1 MVSGAL
7 TVLLTAPAG
16 IQATAPPGPPS
27 WTPGDVWLSA
37 SDTGNVTKRVEVL
50 GEEDVSFNGSTHRV
64 YRLLLERGDLQLKDF
79 RFRGA
84 PLRILG
90 LDAPAVMG
98 AAGAAV
104 AGAEYWRRTRERRPG
119 SPPGRDSLR
128 PDPRKERKDP
138 QPGWLPVR
146 T

>member
-27 WTPGDVWLSA
+27 WTPGDVWLYA

-50 GEEDVSFNGSTHRV
+50 GEE
-64 YRLLLERGDLQLKDF
+64 
-79 RFRGA
+79 
-84 PLRILG
+84 G
-90 LDAPAVMG
+90 LDASAVILVGG

-104 AGAEYWRRTRERRPG
+104 AGAEYWRRTRERRPE
-119 SPPGRDSLR
+119 SPPG
-128 PDPRKERKDP
+128 EG
-138 QPGWLPVR
+138 QPPP
-146 T
+146 